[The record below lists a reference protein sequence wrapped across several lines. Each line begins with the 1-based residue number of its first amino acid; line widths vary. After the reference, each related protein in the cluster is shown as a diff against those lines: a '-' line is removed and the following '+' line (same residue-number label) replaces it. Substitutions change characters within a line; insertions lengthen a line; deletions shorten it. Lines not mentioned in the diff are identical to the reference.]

1 MKPAWSTNPKRSV
14 RRSEQ
19 GFTLIDVLMLIVLIG
34 VVAGSMTVMFARM
47 SSQSAEALRSRQAL
61 SVAQTLIN
69 EVRMMPFT
77 YCDAPLTAASA
88 AACAAAVDQ
97 LGPEAGEVRY
107 HLIGN
112 TAVRY
117 DGVSDY
123 AGLMQPGPGCTG
135 ICDLQGNVLNPPGSV
150 LSSCTATIAMG
161 PQAMISIAAT
171 DVSGRPQALLISVTV
186 RCPGLSDVV
195 LQGIRTRHAPNSF

>member
-77 YCDAPLTAASA
+77 YCDGAIQAVNCGASP
-88 AACAAAVDQ
+88 VD
-97 LGPEAGEVRY
+97 LIGPEAGELRY
-107 HLIGN
+107 HTN
-112 TAVRY
+112 PQAVWF

-123 AGLMQPGPGCTG
+123 HRLAQPGPGCAG

-150 LSSCTATIAMG
+150 LDGCEAAIVMA
-161 PQAMISIAAT
+161 PQAMTNIAAA
-171 DVSGRPQALLISVTV
+171 DAIGRPQTLLISVTV
-186 RCPGLSDVV
+186 RCTGIPDVV
-195 LQGIRTRHAPNSF
+195 LQGIRTRHAPTSI

>member
-69 EVRMMPFT
+69 EV
-77 YCDAPLTAASA
+77 
-88 AACAAAVDQ
+88 
-97 LGPEAGEVRY
+97 
-107 HLIGN
+107 
-112 TAVRY
+112 
-117 DGVSDY
+117 
-123 AGLMQPGPGCTG
+123 
-135 ICDLQGNVLNPPGSV
+135 
-150 LSSCTATIAMG
+150 
-161 PQAMISIAAT
+161 
-171 DVSGRPQALLISVTV
+171 
-186 RCPGLSDVV
+186 
-195 LQGIRTRHAPNSF
+195 